1 MASWATDEWKIERD
15 SDLIVKKK
23 LVIISNISLPRYYPW
38 EEFQERKDELRTFE
52 LKPSKKRN

>member
-23 LVIISNISLPRYYPW
+23 LVTGLWIIAVAIKYV
-38 EEFQERKDELRTFE
+38 Q
-52 LKPSKKRN
+52 